1 MVETNLSNPPI
12 AAKKETSVF
21 AKRASLKKHGTADYS
36 NGIPGKSTTR
46 NELGPIEEDHD
57 DDCLTAF
64 QKYGKLRF
72 EQR

>member
-1 MVETNLSNPPI
+1 METNLSDPPI
-12 AAKKETSVF
+12 AAQKDTSVF
-21 AKRASLKKHGTADYS
+21 AKRASLKKRATGDFS
-36 NGIPGKSTTR
+36 SKPPGKLTTG

-57 DDCLTAF
+57 DDCMTAF